1 MTHDEIFLKVSD
13 ILTEYLRLDEG
24 EVKPESHIIDDIGA
38 DSLAMVELG
47 FKFSEA
53 FGIGMLAPNDDNM
66 VISNLVRQIEAERR
80 S

>member
-1 MTHDEIFLKVSD
+1 MTHDEIYQNVSQ
-13 ILTEYLRLDEG
+13 ILIAYLRLDASEIAPD
-24 EVKPESHIIDDIGA
+24 KHIVNDIGA

-53 FGIGMLAPNDDNM
+53 FGIGMMTPTDENM
-66 VISNLVRQIEAERR
+66 VITNLVAQIEKEMA